1 MSKLIITSTTNGTI
15 RYIEGEEVEI
25 SIEGVKDRISA
36 IEKKLV
42 EGETQFNSKV
52 TQIRNEGA
60 DRIRKRK
67 SQLDVEIDAANKR
80 YNSEV
85 EAINK
90 EIENR
95 VSQET
100 LAHSKNKERREAL
113 EKEKVKLMA
122 VLKSAPVQQS
132 VQTVATPPQAS
143 TQAPAAKPV
152 GQPRRI
158 VF

>member
-36 IEKKLV
+36 IEKELV

-80 YNSEV
+80 YASEV

-100 LAHSKNKERREAL
+100 LAHSKNKEHREAL

-132 VQTVATPPQAS
+132 AQTIATPQQAS
-143 TQAPAAKPV
+143 TSAPAVKPV